1 MRLLAYALLS
11 GMAAVGAGGIAA
23 AQTTGGPPKTPAAP
37 ATPAIPAPQTPVPET
52 PAPDTPAPETLAPAT
67 PGNLLTFADPG
78 EVLNIAKGYGA
89 ANLEKNEQGDPLISG
104 RLDGVKY
111 SVLFYSCESGA
122 NCRSIQFSTGYTDP
136 FSAEKANA
144 WNRDYRWVKAYEVD
158 GASSFRM
165 DVDFQ
170 GGITRESLDAQ
181 FETWNSFI
189 PTIRDFVAGKS

>member
-1 MRLLAYALLS
+1 M
-11 GMAAVGAGGIAA
+11 
-23 AQTTGGPPKTPAAP
+23 
-37 ATPAIPAPQTPVPET
+37 
-52 PAPDTPAPETLAPAT
+52 
-67 PGNLLTFADPG
+67 
-78 EVLNIAKGYGA
+78 
-89 ANLEKNEQGDPLISG
+89 
-104 RLDGVKY
+104 
-111 SVLFYSCESGA
+111 LFYSCESGA